1 MIACQTPL
9 SMGFSMQE
17 YWNGWPCPPS
27 GDIPDQGSNLHLLCL
42 LHWQAGSLPL
52 VPPGKPLSFLSPF
65 KISSSQQEIS
75 CPYSSFVGNLSFLSD
90 FNNFLLPMFGH
101 IKMYIYIDLFCWDLS
116 FLNLRILSSTIMK
129 NSQAF
134 FFLYVI
140 FALFYRLFCLF
151 VFSSFIHSCQ
161 NLEATQVA
169 FKIWMDKLWYIQT
182 KEYSAL
188 SLKLLKKNLLT
199 KTKPNYI
206 LSIHS

>member
-65 KISSSQQEIS
+65 KISSSQQEIC

>member
-1 MIACQTPL
+1 M
-9 SMGFSMQE
+9 
-17 YWNGWPCPPS
+17 
-27 GDIPDQGSNLHLLCL
+27 HLLCL

-65 KISSSQQEIS
+65 KISSSQQEIC

-169 FKIWMDKLWYIQT
+169 FKI
-182 KEYSAL
+182 
-188 SLKLLKKNLLT
+188 
-199 KTKPNYI
+199 
-206 LSIHS
+206 

>member
-65 KISSSQQEIS
+65 KISSSQQEIC

-140 FALFYRLFCLF
+140 LALFYRLFCLF

-188 SLKLLKKNLLT
+188 SLKLLKKI
-199 KTKPNYI
+199 Y
-206 LSIHS
+206 